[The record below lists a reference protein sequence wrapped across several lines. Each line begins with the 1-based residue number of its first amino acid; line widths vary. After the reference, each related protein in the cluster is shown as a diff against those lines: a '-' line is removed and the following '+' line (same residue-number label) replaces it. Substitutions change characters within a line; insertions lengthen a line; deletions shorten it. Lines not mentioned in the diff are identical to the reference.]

1 MVRVSKTK
9 KFNYCANYLKSVNIY
24 IMCKSFSLLF
34 IKDDEGGLPST
45 VYEEYRPFLRR
56 LPEFKFWFVY
66 LRFNFFNL
74 LHKTAFI
81 QGVRIP

>member
-1 MVRVSKTK
+1 MVRVSKTE
-9 KFNYCANYLKSVNIY
+9 KFSYHADYLKSINSY
-24 IMCKSFSLLF
+24 KMCNSFFLLF

-45 VYEEYRPFLRR
+45 VHEEYRPFLRR

-74 LHKTAFI
+74 LYKTAFK
-81 QGVRIP
+81 